1 MYKSGK
7 TENDRIVIEMN
18 AFPPHPKYDEE
29 TSLLNQMIVKNENSI
44 IAVYS

>member
-7 TENDRIVIEMN
+7 TKNDRIVIEMN
-18 AFPPHPKYDEE
+18 AFSSHSKYDEE

-44 IAVYS
+44 ITVYS